1 MMTIDQLLTS
11 LESHEKVLAQHIE
24 MAKAG
29 KIQEDCIC
37 CREKDLQEIRDQLAC
52 VRAMFDDLTSLQE
65 EVKALRDSVEFHKKR
80 GNAMREIAERKDDT
94 IDAIMGECRHYA
106 DMVKLFREKL
116 APHASFD
123 ELSLEVTIT
132 FDDYPP
138 CQWIWRFATKRDFEL
153 ARDCLEG
160 CEP

>member
-52 VRAMFDDLTSLQE
+52 VRAMFDDLTALQE
-65 EVKALRDSVEFHKKR
+65 EVNSLRDSVEFHKKR
-80 GNAMREIAERKDDT
+80 GNALRDISAQRGDIIEYLQT
-94 IDAIMGECRHYA
+94 ILAILRGRLA
-106 DMVKLFREKL
+106 DKMN
-116 APHASFD
+116 FD
-123 ELSLEVTIT
+123 EHSNEVTLF
-132 FDDYPP
+132 FDGELV
-138 CQWIWRFATKRDFEL
+138 IWRLKKGEFDLLRLWA
-153 ARDCLEG
+153 EG
-160 CEP
+160 KK